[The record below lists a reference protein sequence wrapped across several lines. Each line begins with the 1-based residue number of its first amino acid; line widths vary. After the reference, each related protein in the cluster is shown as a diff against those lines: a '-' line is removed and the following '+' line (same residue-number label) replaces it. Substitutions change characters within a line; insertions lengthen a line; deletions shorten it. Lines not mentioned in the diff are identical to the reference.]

1 MIAMKILKSNEAST
15 EVNCSA
21 CGGTGFPTVAQ
32 PAQAGRRIYPP
43 PCQKCSG
50 KGRITPA

>member
-1 MIAMKILKSNEAST
+1 MIAMKILKSNEAPN
-15 EVNCSA
+15 EVKCSG

-32 PAQAGRRIYPP
+32 PAQAGRRIYPA

-50 KGRITPA
+50 KGRIN